1 MKIYTDR
8 AIYSY
13 AGDNP
18 EKLKPLGTSTIP
30 TTLPTTLATTKEQK
44 EAQRKADREK
54 KKLERTQK
62 RTERKEVRQEKRAVR
77 RAKRQAKRLL
87 RAKDKTGRKKW
98 FYPISRVFKGKKK
111 QKDGTIVEV
120 EPKNIVTTTSGAQF
134 DKTEIATA
142 TGVPVDQVTAQMA
155 EQVFFTNPQGSATV
169 SENTTLSP
177 FVAKR
182 DDVTTNPNA
191 TAEEVLNSITTV
203 YAPVNDNKEVVQ
215 GEDGAI
221 YMADETTSQEEP
233 PISEE
238 EFNAMTKKSETEAKK
253 GLGVWGW
260 VGISAI
266 VVGLGVGAVLLYKM
280 SKGKQP

>member
-44 EAQRKADREK
+44 EAQKKADREK
-54 KKLERTQK
+54 KKSERTQK
-62 RTERKEVRQEKRAVR
+62 RTERKEVRQEKRAIR
-77 RAKRQAKRLL
+77 KAKRQAKRLL

-111 QKDGTIVEV
+111 QKDGTIVDV
-120 EPKNIVTTTSGAQF
+120 DPKNIVTTTSGAQF

-142 TGVPVDQVTAQMA
+142 TGVPVDQVTAKTA
-155 EQVFFTNPQGSATV
+155 EQVLVTNPQGSATV

-215 GEDGAI
+215 GEDGAT

-238 EFNAMTKKSETEAKK
+238 EFNAMTKKSDKEPKK

-260 VGISAI
+260 VGVSAI
-266 VVGLGVGAVLLYKM
+266 IVGLGIGAVLIYKM
-280 SKGKQP
+280 SKGK

>member
-18 EKLKPLGTSTIP
+18 EKLKPLTPTSVSSKISTP
-30 TTLPTTLATTKEQK
+30 TKLLTLEEQKKANKLAEKEQK
-44 EAQRKADREK
+44 KQDRTK
-54 KKLERTQK
+54 K
-62 RTERKEVRQEKRAVR
+62 RTERKELRQEKRAVR
-77 RAKRQAKRLL
+77 KAKRQAKKLL

-111 QKDGTIVEV
+111 QADGTIVEV
-120 EPKNIVTTTSGAQF
+120 DPKNIVTTTSGAQF
-134 DKTEIATA
+134 DKTEISNA
-142 TGVPVDQVTAQMA
+142 TGIPVNQVTDKTA
-155 EQVFFTNPQGSATV
+155 EQILVTSPQDSATV

-177 FVAKR
+177 FIAKR

-203 YAPVNDNKEVVQ
+203 YAPVNENKEVVQ

-221 YMADETTSQEEP
+221 YMSDETTSQEEP
-233 PISEE
+233 PISDE
-238 EFNAMTKKSETEAKK
+238 EFNAMNKKSETEPKK

-266 VVGLGVGAVLLYKM
+266 VLGLGLGGYLIYKM
-280 SKGKQP
+280 SKKQ

>member
-54 KKLERTQK
+54 KKLERTQRRSEK
-62 RTERKEVRQEKRAVR
+62 KEVRQEKRAVR
-77 RAKRQAKRLL
+77 RAKRQAKRLR

-120 EPKNIVTTTSGAQF
+120 DPQNI
-134 DKTEIATA
+134 
-142 TGVPVDQVTAQMA
+142 
-155 EQVFFTNPQGSATV
+155 
-169 SENTTLSP
+169 
-177 FVAKR
+177 
-182 DDVTTNPNA
+182 
-191 TAEEVLNSITTV
+191 
-203 YAPVNDNKEVVQ
+203 
-215 GEDGAI
+215 
-221 YMADETTSQEEP
+221 
-233 PISEE
+233 
-238 EFNAMTKKSETEAKK
+238 
-253 GLGVWGW
+253 
-260 VGISAI
+260 
-266 VVGLGVGAVLLYKM
+266 
-280 SKGKQP
+280 

>member
-54 KKLERTQK
+54 KKLERTQRRSEK
-62 RTERKEVRQEKRAVR
+62 KEVRQEKRAVR
-77 RAKRQAKRLL
+77 KAKRQAKRLL

-120 EPKNIVTTTSGAQF
+120 DPQNIVTTTSGAQF
-134 DKTEIATA
+134 DKTEIAKA
-142 TGVPVDQVTAQMA
+142 TGLPETQVTPKMV
-155 EQVFFTNPQGSATV
+155 EEILVTNPQGSATV

-182 DDVTTNPNA
+182 DDITTNPNA

-238 EFNAMTKKSETEAKK
+238 EFNAMTKKSETETKK

-280 SKGKQP
+280 SKGK